1 MPVTARQRC
10 VPDAS
15 CGAIVGRGAP
25 TPCCP
30 HCDTVPVMSHESGL
44 EDLQRGA
51 VEPRVP
57 KSLIGMLIREFRL
70 PPDAPGNKSLL
81 GMIIREFRTAPEP
94 ARKWISA
101 LVSGVL
107 VVVIGG
113 LILFYMTPH

>member
-1 MPVTARQRC
+1 
-10 VPDAS
+10 
-15 CGAIVGRGAP
+15 
-25 TPCCP
+25 
-30 HCDTVPVMSHESGL
+30 
-44 EDLQRGA
+44 
-51 VEPRVP
+51 
-57 KSLIGMLIREFRL
+57 MLIREFRL